1 MKEINYV
8 KYTVLGYFLATIWN
22 MNDHLYFGLY
32 FLFVCINLFLDV
44 VLLPKYKRVKMP
56 MQGLITAKKICKIYT
71 IILFDGKCENLD
83 NSLRK
88 YLLKNLDEVFSY
100 VAMYQLKDGLTVASL
115 WQHLQE
121 LCLKEVKDGEY

>member
-32 FLFVCINLFLDV
+32 FLFVCVNLFLDV
-44 VLLPKYKRVKMP
+44 VLLPKYKRVKMDV
-56 MQGLITAKKICKIYT
+56 QGLLTAKKICKIFT
-71 IILFDGKCENLD
+71 IILFDKKCENLD
-83 NSLRK
+83 GSLKK

-100 VAMYQLKDGLTVASL
+100 VSMYQLDDKLSVTSL
-115 WQHLQE
+115 WQHLRE
-121 LCLKEVKDGEY
+121 ECLKEVKDGDY